1 MKTFFGIFKMTA
13 KYTWCFVIVG
23 ICMLVQ
29 IISQVSAP
37 NLIGEFLNLVEDK
50 IPNLIQE
57 SLKIGGLLLLVA
69 FLQALTQGLRS
80 YFSHVAA
87 WCSIRDIRIRLF
99 DHIQRLSMGFF
110 QDKQTGQLMS
120 RILSDTNVL
129 ELLIAHAGP
138 EVILDIL
145 LFTVIMI
152 ILFIQNVL
160 LALTAMLVIPMILA
174 ATFYFAKRVRPQF
187 KAAHQKTAELM
198 GIIQDDLSGIKEI
211 TVFNKQ
217 DYEQE
222 RVKDVSE
229 TFTRLNL
236 SALKKSAIFHPMIG
250 FFNQFGIALVI
261 TAGGI
266 LAASNGIRSS
276 EIVKFV
282 LYLNMLYTPIS
293 AFARISEDLQ
303 NALAAG
309 ERVLE
314 LFDTKSQV
322 QEKENAVDI
331 FNVKGEIIFQDVC
344 FAYEKDNTVLKNIN
358 LHIAPG
364 EKIALIGATGGGK
377 TTIAS
382 LIARFYDPSSGR
394 ITLDGHDLKDLTL
407 HSLRENIS
415 IVLQDVF
422 LFHGT
427 VAENIAYGVDSPT
440 HEDIVRAAKIANAH
454 HFIIEMPQGY
464 DTIIGERGLKLS
476 GGQKQRL
483 SIARAVLRNKP
494 VLILDEATSAVDNT
508 TEKLIHNAIENV
520 IQNRTTIIIAH
531 RLSTIRNCDKI
542 VVIENGEI
550 AEAGTHEELLSNP
563 NGIYTKLNRA

>member
-331 FNVKGEIIFQDVC
+331 SNVKGEIIFQDVC